1 MQHLGVYDM
10 INHENIYHAWNTR
23 VGNIHNVMYQI
34 ASPTT
39 FAPNVTCN
47 ILGSIIWYIM
57 KTYVMHEIPG
67 LDTYA
72 MQCNVSLQHW
82 CCCIILNSS
91 DVRPVSGWRRMSE
104 ADPVSNIIIGSG
116 LLKAT
121 LSLVNEVSDVKIP
134 RPPKISSMGRW
145 GTGAGDVSGCIF
157 LRLKQLMIGNLRRR
171 TIREIFLVNFH
182 VILVVITT
190 KNHMT
195 SLIPAWDLRGFLRS
209 TGLVSAETNLGRK
222 TREGGDGLQCYD
234 LLDQWTTHLSI
245 LSILLLLWSS

>member
-1 MQHLGVYDM
+1 M
-10 INHENIYHAWNTR
+10 IYHENICHAWNTR
-23 VGNIHNVMYQI
+23 VGNIHN
-34 ASPTT
+34 
-39 FAPNVTCN
+39 
-47 ILGSIIWYIM
+47 
-57 KTYVMHEIPG
+57 
-67 LDTYA
+67 A
-72 MQCNVSLQHW
+72 MQCILQHW

-134 RPPKISSMGRW
+134 SPPQISSMGRW

-157 LRLKQLMIGNLRRR
+157 LRLKQLMIGNLRR
-171 TIREIFLVNFH
+171 TTREIFLVNIH

-245 LSILLLLWSS
+245 LSSPLLPWSSCNLADWFL

>member
-1 MQHLGVYDM
+1 M
-10 INHENIYHAWNTR
+10 
-23 VGNIHNVMYQI
+23 
-34 ASPTT
+34 
-39 FAPNVTCN
+39 
-47 ILGSIIWYIM
+47 
-57 KTYVMHEIPG
+57 
-67 LDTYA
+67 
-72 MQCNVSLQHW
+72 
-82 CCCIILNSS
+82 
-91 DVRPVSGWRRMSE
+91 RPVSGWRRMSE

-121 LSLVNEVSDVKIP
+121 LSLVNEVSDVEIP
-134 RPPKISSMGRW
+134 RPPEISSMGRW

-171 TIREIFLVNFH
+171 TTREIFLVNIH
-182 VILVVITT
+182 VILVVIT
-190 KNHMT
+190 KKKHKLG
-195 SLIPAWDLRGFLRS
+195 LIPAWDLRGFLRS